1 MTNWKDSDH
10 HPSLQGLE
18 ICVPNISPAC
28 RAKAK
33 SCRLGLPG
41 PCPGLGPPAGRP
53 RYTFLL
59 SSFAVSGRLTGWLR
73 GCWERGTATTA
84 TIICLGSF
92 AGGLGGLAG
101 RICLAAAA
109 DSRWSCW
116 RRMIFGRMHC
126 SVAVS
131 GTTWLPVSARV
142 LLCLTFNGS
151 TSSNRIKS
159 TGRHGKSHVW

>member
-1 MTNWKDSDH
+1 MTIWKDSDH

-116 RRMIFGRMHC
+116 RRMIFGRIIIC
-126 SVAVS
+126 LNSYSNPICVLPTV
-131 GTTWLPVSARV
+131 TTLPASLGWPPWA
-142 LLCLTFNGS
+142 LWPCLCLG
-151 TSSNRIKS
+151 
-159 TGRHGKSHVW
+159 GRQGLLA